1 MSHYGRPD
9 PQENALLERLIFN
22 PVPDYALDSRRRGRA
37 QSAPQVKK
45 PTETPLTRS

>member
-22 PVPDYALDSRRRGRA
+22 PVPDYALTLADEEERSLPTSEEADGDS
-37 QSAPQVKK
+37 
-45 PTETPLTRS
+45 